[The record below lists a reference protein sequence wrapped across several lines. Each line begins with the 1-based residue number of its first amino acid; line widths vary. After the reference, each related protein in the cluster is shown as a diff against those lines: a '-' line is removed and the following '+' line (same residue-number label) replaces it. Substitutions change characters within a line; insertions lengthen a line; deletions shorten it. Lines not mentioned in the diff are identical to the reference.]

1 MRLGQQ
7 VYKLRQTKASVERSV
22 GLARDLLHHRDAKLA
37 DQLALKEN
45 LERMTELCQR
55 EWDINLEVNISLTNY
70 FVNFK

>member
-1 MRLGQQ
+1 MSVLEEKKMRLGQQ

-55 EWDINLEVNISLTNY
+55 EWEINLEVNI
-70 FVNFK
+70 